1 MNKKTYVLL
10 LALGL
15 TQFGGMAVAEP
26 GQNIWTPL
34 NKICLQHNGTIYPSV
49 AAPGEKKAVYGP
61 YTAKCPTSYHKFQ
74 LNVVPVVVEKLTNG
88 IWIQVQTNPYSP
100 VGQFGAGTFRV
111 MLDNQ
116 TGLTPVSYRGTFSVP
131 L

>member
-1 MNKKTYVLL
+1 MNKKIVAWV

-15 TQFGGMAVAEP
+15 AQFGGMAVAEP

-49 AAPGEKKAVYGP
+49 AAPGERKVVYGP

-88 IWIQVQTNPYSP
+88 IWVHVPTTLYSP
-100 VGQFGAGTFRV
+100 VGKFGAGTFRV
-111 MLDNQ
+111 ILDNQ
-116 TGLTPVSYRGTFSVP
+116 KGLTPVSYRGTFSVP